1 MGAVYPGAIRAFT
14 QKQDQITTIDASD
27 VNNLQDEVAA
37 IERTV
42 GVAPL
47 SYASTGEP
55 TVTYPSVAGRLGS
68 HEATLASLQNQLNV
82 LSFAAS
88 SGWNTPV
95 LTLSQGGVTPGVLT
109 VPNPTNYTTV
119 TWNTPPTQDP
129 GDMWTKGT
137 NLLCVLGGWY
147 NISVAFS
154 GPVDIS
160 ALNAAQ
166 IANNALGVVPTPLAF
181 QRVLTRLLVNGTS
194 VAATTSVHPWS
205 PNYVLAHYLNFVW
218 HGALHQGDLISVQL
232 GQYNGGLSGTATL
245 NATYVRALPGVT

>member
-14 QKQDQITTIDASD
+14 QKQDQVTTIDASD

-42 GVAPL
+42 GVNPL
-47 SYASTGEP
+47 SYASIGEP
-55 TVTYPSVAGRLGS
+55 TVTYTSVASRLGS
-68 HEATLASLQNQLNV
+68 HEATLASLQNQLNI

-88 SGWNTPV
+88 NGWSTPV

-109 VPNPTNYTTV
+109 VPSPTNFTTV

-137 NLLCVLGGWY
+137 DLLCVLGGWY
-147 NISVAFS
+147 NVSVTFE
-154 GPVDIS
+154 GPLDLI
-160 ALNAAQ
+160 ALNSAQ
-166 IANNALGVVPTPLAF
+166 TAYNNSGVLPVPLAF
-181 QRVLTRLLVNGTS
+181 QRVLCRLLVNGTS
-194 VAATTSVHPWS
+194 VSASTSVHPWAPS
-205 PNYVLAHYLNFVW
+205 YVLAHYLNFTW
-218 HGALHQGDLISVQL
+218 HGALHSGDLMSVQL
-232 GQYNGGLSGTATL
+232 GQYNGGVSGIATF